1 MMDQRTASAP
11 FPGGP
16 DEAVK
21 LPASPGGGA
30 AKTSETYPMMR
41 QLGGRAYQLLAAA
54 RAADH
59 FIAQE
64 SAEDRDTGS
73 WLIACAV
80 SLAEDLAADLDGLA
94 KNLKASGSDPVMSN
108 GFQKLR
114 VRAHQLHAATRAAD
128 HFLDQDN
135 NVDRSTGS
143 WLIACALGLADKLA
157 NELEDLAN
165 GMRRAPGDVALS
177 PTDPAFGRRPGLAS
191 PPLRAATI

>member
-1 MMDQRTASAP
+1 MVEQQRSPA
-11 FPGGP
+11 
-16 DEAVK
+16 AVQEDAAK
-21 LPASPGGGA
+21 LNAGA
-30 AKTSETYPMMR
+30 APGKSNEAYPMMR

-64 SAEDRDTGS
+64 SVEDRDTGS

-80 SLAEDLAADLDGLA
+80 GLADELAADLDGMA
-94 KNLKASGSDPVMSN
+94 RNIKASAASASDALVSQ

-114 VRAHQLHAATRAAD
+114 ARAHQLHAATRAAD
-128 HFLDQDN
+128 HFLEQDN

-165 GMRRAPGDVALS
+165 GMRRAPGEAAMPPV
-177 PTDPAFGRRPGLAS
+177 DPGFSRRGATV
-191 PPLRAATI
+191 PPLRAATV

>member
-1 MMDQRTASAP
+1 MVEQRAAAAA

-16 DEAVK
+16 DDSTK
-21 LPASPGGGA
+21 PASAGSAGKP
-30 AKTSETYPMMR
+30 SETYPMMR

-59 FIAQE
+59 YIAQE
-64 SAEDRDTGS
+64 SDEDRDTGS

-80 SLAEDLAADLDGLA
+80 GLAEELAADLDGLA
-94 KNLKASGSDPVMSN
+94 KNLKASGSDPAMSQ

-114 VRAHQLHAATRAAD
+114 ARAHQLHAATRAAD

-157 NELEDLAN
+157 NELEELAN
-165 GMRRAPGDVALS
+165 GLRRAPGDVALS
-177 PTDPAFGRRPGLAS
+177 SADARRAAS
-191 PPLRAATI
+191 ASPLRAATV

>member
-1 MMDQRTASAP
+1 MIDARPVMTSST
-11 FPGGP
+11 
-16 DEAVK
+16 DEATRAVTGAK
-21 LPASPGGGA
+21 PGD
-30 AKTSETYPMMR
+30 TYPMMR

-64 SAEDRDTGS
+64 GDEDRNTGS
-73 WLIACAV
+73 WLISCAV
-80 SLAEDLAADLDGLA
+80 GLAEELAADLDTLGR
-94 KNLKASGSDPVMSN
+94 NMKASGAEAALTL

-128 HFLDQDN
+128 HFLEQDN

-157 NELEDLAN
+157 NELEELAN
-165 GMRRAPGDVALS
+165 GMRRGPGDVALS
-177 PTDPAFGRRPGLAS
+177 VGDMASIRRGGPTA
-191 PPLRAATI
+191 PLRAAAN

>member
-1 MMDQRTASAP
+1 MVEQRTATAA

-16 DEAVK
+16 DEGVK
-21 LPASPGGGA
+21 PGPNSGGSVGKASEA
-30 AKTSETYPMMR
+30 YPMMR

-64 SAEDRDTGS
+64 SIEDRDTGS

-80 SLAEDLAADLDGLA
+80 GLAEELATDLDGLA
-94 KNLKASGSDPVMSN
+94 KNLKASGSDPTMSQ

-114 VRAHQLHAATRAAD
+114 ARAHQLHAATRAAD

-165 GMRRAPGDVALS
+165 GLRRAPGDVALS
-177 PTDPAFGRRPGLAS
+177 PNDAASGRRGGQTS
-191 PPLRAATI
+191 PLRAATI

>member
-1 MMDQRTASAP
+1 MVEQRTATAA
-11 FPGGP
+11 FPGSP
-16 DEAVK
+16 DEGVK
-21 LPASPGGGA
+21 PGPNGVGGVAKASEA
-30 AKTSETYPMMR
+30 YPMMR

-64 SAEDRDTGS
+64 SIEDRDTGS

-80 SLAEDLAADLDGLA
+80 GLAEELAADLDGLA
-94 KNLKASGSDPVMSN
+94 KNLKASASDPVLSQ

-114 VRAHQLHAATRAAD
+114 ARAHQLHAATRAAD

-177 PTDPAFGRRPGLAS
+177 ANETGYGRRATPTPS
-191 PPLRAATI
+191 LRAATT

>member
-1 MMDQRTASAP
+1 MVEPRTATIPVAGGIDDGVKLAP
-11 FPGGP
+11 G
-16 DEAVK
+16 AVK
-21 LPASPGGGA
+21 AGEA
-30 AKTSETYPMMR
+30 YPMMR

-64 SAEDRDTGS
+64 SLEDRDTGS

-80 SLAEDLAADLDGLA
+80 GLAEELAADLDGLA
-94 KNLKASGSDPVMSN
+94 KNLKSSAGDAVLSQ

-114 VRAHQLHAATRAAD
+114 ARAHQLHAATRAAD

-165 GMRRAPGDVALS
+165 GMRRGPGDVALS
-177 PTDPAFGRRPGLAS
+177 SNDPAPGRRSGSTAS
-191 PPLRAATI
+191 LRSATI

>member
-1 MMDQRTASAP
+1 MVEQRTATAAFPSVPEDGGKTAAGPSGSA
-11 FPGGP
+11 G
-16 DEAVK
+16 
-21 LPASPGGGA
+21 
-30 AKTSETYPMMR
+30 KTSEAYPMMR

-64 SAEDRDTGS
+64 SIEDRDTGS

-80 SLAEDLAADLDGLA
+80 GLAEELAADLDGLA
-94 KNLKASGSDPVMSN
+94 KNLKASASDPVLSQ

-114 VRAHQLHAATRAAD
+114 ARAHQLHAATRAAD

-177 PTDPAFGRRPGLAS
+177 ANETGYGRRATPTPS
-191 PPLRAATI
+191 LRAATT

>member
-1 MMDQRTASAP
+1 MVEQRTATAA
-11 FPGGP
+11 FQ
-16 DEAVK
+16 
-21 LPASPGGGA
+21 GGA
-30 AKTSETYPMMR
+30 DDAVRSSTPTSAVVSKPSDTYPMMR

-64 SAEDRDTGS
+64 SVEDRDTGS

-80 SLAEDLAADLDGLA
+80 GLAEELAADLDGMA
-94 KNLKASGSDPVMSN
+94 KNLKASGADAALAL
-108 GFQKLR
+108 GFQRLR
-114 VRAHQLHAATRAAD
+114 ARAHQLHAATRAAD

-135 NVDRSTGS
+135 SVDRSTGS

-165 GMRRAPGDVALS
+165 GMRRAPSDVALS
-177 PTDPAFGRRPGLAS
+177 ASDPSTARRPGQGS
-191 PPLRAATI
+191 TLRAAVV

>member
-1 MMDQRTASAP
+1 MVEQRMATAA
-11 FPGGP
+11 F
-16 DEAVK
+16 A
-21 LPASPGGGA
+21 GA
-30 AKTSETYPMMR
+30 ADDPAKATPNGAGAPVKASEAYPMMR

-64 SAEDRDTGS
+64 SVEDRDTGS

-80 SLAEDLAADLDGLA
+80 GLAEELAADLDGLA
-94 KNLKASGSDPVMSN
+94 KNLKAGSGDAAMSQA
-108 GFQKLR
+108 FQKLR
-114 VRAHQLHAATRAAD
+114 ARAHQLHAATRAAD

-177 PTDPAFGRRPGLAS
+177 ANETGYGRRATPTPS
-191 PPLRAATI
+191 LRAATT

>member
-1 MMDQRTASAP
+1 MMDQRSATAA
-11 FPGGP
+11 FPGGAEDSGKLAP
-16 DEAVK
+16 GPAGSAVK
-21 LPASPGGGA
+21 PGDA
-30 AKTSETYPMMR
+30 YPMMR

-54 RAADH
+54 RGADH

-80 SLAEDLAADLDGLA
+80 GLAEELAADLDGMA
-94 KNLKASGSDPVMSN
+94 KNLKASAAEQN
-108 GFQKLR
+108 LAQAFQKLR
-114 VRAHQLHAATRAAD
+114 ARAHQLHAATRAAD
-128 HFLDQDN
+128 HFLEQDN

-165 GMRRAPGDVALS
+165 SMRRANGDIALS
-177 PTDPAFGRRPGLAS
+177 PDTGATRRGAVGTS
-191 PPLRAATI
+191 PLRAATI

>member
-1 MMDQRTASAP
+1 MIEQRTATALS
-11 FPGGP
+11 PGGP
-16 DEAVK
+16 DDAGK
-21 LPASPGGGA
+21 LATGPASGSG
-30 AKTSETYPMMR
+30 KTSETYPMMR
-41 QLGGRAYQLLAAA
+41 QLGGGRAYQLLAAA

-114 VRAHQLHAATRAAD
+114 ARAHQLHAATRAAD

-165 GMRRAPGDVALS
+165 GMRRAPGDMPAS
-177 PTDPAFGRRPGLAS
+177 PNDAGFGRRPGTAS
-191 PPLRAATI
+191 PLRAAAV

>member
-1 MMDQRTASAP
+1 MTEQRTAASA
-11 FPGGP
+11 FPVGLE
-16 DEAVK
+16 D
-21 LPASPGGGA
+21 SPKPITPTGGA
-30 AKTSETYPMMR
+30 KPAEAYPIMR

-64 SAEDRDTGS
+64 SSEDRDTGS
-73 WLIACAV
+73 WLISCAV
-80 SLAEDLAADLDGLA
+80 SLAEEMASDLDGLA
-94 KNLKASGSDPVMSN
+94 RNLKANANDPALSQ

-114 VRAHQLHAATRAAD
+114 ARAHQLHAATRAAD

-157 NELEDLAN
+157 TELEDLAN
-165 GMRRAPGDVALS
+165 GMRRAPGEPGAA
-177 PTDPAFGRRPGLAS
+177 PGEGRYGRRAGPTT
-191 PPLRAATI
+191 PLRAATL

>member
-1 MMDQRTASAP
+1 MVDQRTATAV

-16 DEAVK
+16 DDAVK
-21 LPASPGGGA
+21 PAAAAAAGA
-30 AKTSETYPMMR
+30 AKPGEAYPMMR

-80 SLAEDLAADLDGLA
+80 SLAEDMAADLDGLA

-114 VRAHQLHAATRAAD
+114 ARAHQLHAATRAAD

-165 GMRRAPGDVALS
+165 GLRRTPGDS
-177 PTDPAFGRRPGLAS
+177 PPSPNDPAFGRRPPGAAA
-191 PPLRAATI
+191 PLRAATV

>member
-1 MMDQRTASAP
+1 MIDQRAATAAFPTGTEDSPKPIATATA
-11 FPGGP
+11 PGGRAS
-16 DEAVK
+16 EA
-21 LPASPGGGA
+21 
-30 AKTSETYPMMR
+30 YPMMR

-64 SAEDRDTGS
+64 NPEDRDTGS
-73 WLIACAV
+73 WLISCAV
-80 SLAEDLAADLDGLA
+80 GLAEEMAADVDGLA
-94 KNLKASGSDPVMSN
+94 KNLKASASDPALSQ

-114 VRAHQLHAATRAAD
+114 TRAHQLHAATRAAD

-165 GMRRAPGDVALS
+165 GMRRAPGDVALAPS
-177 PTDPAFGRRPGLAS
+177 DSSYGRRPGTGAV
-191 PPLRAATI
+191 LRAATL

>member
-1 MMDQRTASAP
+1 MVEARTATSA
-11 FPGGP
+11 FPGGT
-16 DEAVK
+16 DDVVK
-21 LPASPGGGA
+21 VVQTPGGSAGKA
-30 AKTSETYPMMR
+30 NEAYPVMR

-64 SAEDRDTGS
+64 SVEDRDTGS

-80 SLAEDLAADLDGLA
+80 GLAEELAADLDGLA
-94 KNLKASGSDPVMSN
+94 KNLKAGASDPGLSQ

-114 VRAHQLHAATRAAD
+114 ARAHQLHAATRAAD

-165 GMRRAPGDVALS
+165 GLRRASGEVALS
-177 PTDPAFGRRPGLAS
+177 PNDPAYGRRAS
-191 PPLRAATI
+191 QASPLRAAVN